1 MLRPNLGGIEIETL
15 FVILHYLPH
24 FTLGYIEVYLSK
36 AYANRKTCKVADFAH
51 RV

>member
-1 MLRPNLGGIEIETL
+1 MLRPNLGGTEVETL

-24 FTLGYIEVYLSK
+24 FTLGSIEVYLSK
-36 AYANRKTCKVADFAH
+36 AYADRKTCKMIDFAH